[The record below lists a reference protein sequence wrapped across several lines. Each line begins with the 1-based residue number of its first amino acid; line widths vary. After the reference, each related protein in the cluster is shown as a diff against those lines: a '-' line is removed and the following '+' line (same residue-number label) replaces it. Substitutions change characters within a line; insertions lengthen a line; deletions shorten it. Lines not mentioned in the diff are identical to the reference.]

1 MVKDVTTHFTL
12 SCSKQ
17 ALILSSAAGQFQST
31 SAKQLSTPPGR
42 GSVTDGQSK
51 TGCKGGHCSQ
61 PPGSGRKYSG
71 GGKNA
76 DSGGCDNG
84 TDSSMTVIQ
93 ASTARKK
100 SHAGLGEN
108 ILVSFDCQV
117 RSCSVSH
124 AVTWAKSRESCYGM
138 QEKLLKCLFM

>member
-1 MVKDVTTHFTL
+1 MVKDGTTRVTL

-31 SAKQLSTPPGR
+31 SARQLSAPAGR
-42 GSVTDGQSK
+42 GNVTDGQSK

-71 GGKNA
+71 GGKTA

-93 ASTARKK
+93 TSTARKK

-108 ILVSFDCQV
+108 IPVPFDCQV
-117 RSCSVSH
+117 WSCSVSH
-124 AVTWAKSRESCYGM
+124 AVT
-138 QEKLLKCLFM
+138 